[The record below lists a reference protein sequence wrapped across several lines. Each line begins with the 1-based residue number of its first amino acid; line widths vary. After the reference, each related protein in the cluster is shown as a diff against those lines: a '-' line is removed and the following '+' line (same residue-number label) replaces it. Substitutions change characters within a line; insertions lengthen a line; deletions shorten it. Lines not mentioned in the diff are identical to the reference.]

1 MTACPACG
9 FDYEG
14 SFKFCPDCASPLP
27 AAAGRESRRIVTA
40 LFCDLV
46 GSTALSEQHDP
57 EVLRPMFKRYFS
69 EMRSAVERHG
79 GRVEKFIGDAVA
91 AVFGLPSA
99 HEDDALR
106 AIRAG
111 FEMQASLEALNAASP
126 FPLAARVGISTGEV
140 LVSGDG
146 NPLGDVM
153 NTAAR
158 LQTAASPGSV
168 LIGDP
173 TRRLVRDAIVA
184 EAVEPLDAKGKAE
197 PLPAWRVVQIAA
209 GPRRRSTTP
218 FVGRGRLIASLGV
231 VFDEAVADG
240 APVLATVLGDPGI
253 GKSRLLDAFLGDLSG
268 TTVLR
273 TSVPAA
279 GEGASLAP
287 VADLVRAAVGADG
300 PDDVADKLAS
310 LVRNSPDARALET
323 ALRALLGLGGQSP
336 AESTWAIRRLFE
348 TLAAQGPVIAVL
360 DDLQWASPALIDM
373 VEDAARW
380 TRGPVL
386 LLCAARLDLLDARR
400 SWGGGMQRAITITVG
415 PLEATESQALA
426 DALVGSNLFK
436 TDRLVATAEGNPLFL
451 EQLAVEA
458 RELGDAWDPS
468 AAPTTIRALL
478 EARLDRCPPDVTSA
492 LELASVQGSRFRVDV
507 LKALAPAGLDLGDVL
522 RQADRAHLA
531 REVEPNVGAFAHALV
546 RETAYHR
553 LPKAERA
560 DLHAAIADLFP
571 EVDEEQAAIHLEQA
585 AALRAELGHP
595 DIELERRA
603 GELLARTGARAFSRL
618 DLLTASDLLERAA
631 NLLPQDSAT
640 RLELL
645 PDLAIALMEV
655 GRADDASSHLEDALV
670 QAERIG
676 SRRDA
681 IRIRLQQL
689 ALYFYTGPSEDEVR
703 LGIAEGRAFLAELT
717 DLDDDVG
724 LAQGWTVIE
733 YLHVL
738 IGEMANHAEAQA
750 RSFLHAERAGRLRE
764 QIQAGGDQACATIR
778 GPCTVGAMRD
788 QAERMRQS
796 PNPIITVGGIALAAA
811 AAALAGDAPAYRE
824 AESEWRLAIDAGGLE
839 WPGADQALA
848 GLALVL
854 LLTDAPE
861 AAEAMAR
868 QGLDVMERLGDV
880 WVVTEWSWLLP
891 IALAK
896 QGRIDEASVLAD
908 AFAERYPAMGAEGR
922 IYRGVA
928 LSIARRYRGRA
939 EEAHALA
946 NEAASTARS
955 TDSNLLRALAFEH
968 LADLQCETDPPAATG
983 TLTEVAA
990 IHAASGNTV
999 GAERVARVLATLSL
1013 PLKPL
1018 SPGQRH

>member
-1 MTACPACG
+1 MAACPACG
-9 FDYEG
+9 SEYEG
-14 SFKFCPDCASPLP
+14 NFKFCPECAAPLP
-27 AAAGRESRRIVTA
+27 AAAHRETRKTVTA

-46 GSTALSEQHDP
+46 GSTALGEQLDP
-57 EVLRPMFKRYFS
+57 EVLRPVLGGYFA
-69 EMRSAVERHG
+69 EMRSAVEHHG
-79 GRVEKFIGDAVA
+79 GRIEKFIGDAVV

-106 AIRAG
+106 AVRAG
-111 FEMQASLEALNAASP
+111 VEMQERLETLNASSSI
-126 FPLAARVGISTGEV
+126 PLAARVGITTGEV

-146 NPLGDVM
+146 NPIGDAM

-173 TRRLVRDAIVA
+173 TWRLVRDAIMA
-184 EAVEPLDAKGKAE
+184 EAVEPLDARGKAE
-197 PLPAWRVVQIAA
+197 PVPAWRVMQVEA
-209 GPRRRSTTP
+209 GPRRQSTTP

-253 GKSRLLDAFLGDLSG
+253 GKSRLLDAFLRELSG
-268 TTVLR
+268 TTILR

-279 GEGASLAP
+279 GEGPSLAA
-287 VADLVRAAVGADG
+287 VADLVRAAAGADT
-300 PDDVADKLAS
+300 PDGVADKLAL
-310 LVRNSPDARALET
+310 LVRNSPDAGALEA
-323 ALRALLGLGGQSP
+323 ALRSLLGLGGQSP
-336 AESTWAIRRLFE
+336 ADSTWAIRRLLE
-348 TLAAQGPVIAVL
+348 TLTTGGPVIVVL
-360 DDLQWASPALIDM
+360 DDLHWASPALIDLI
-373 VEDAARW
+373 EDAARW

-415 PLEATESQALA
+415 PLEAGESRTLA
-426 DALVGSNLFK
+426 DALVGANLLD

-478 EARLDRCPPDVTSA
+478 EARLDRCSPDVTSA
-492 LELASVQGSRFRVDV
+492 LELASVQGSRFRMD
-507 LKALAPAGLDLGDVL
+507 LLEALAPEDLDLGDVL
-522 RQADRAHLA
+522 RQAERAHLA
-531 REVEPNVGAFAHALV
+531 REVEPNVGVFAHALV

-553 LPKAERA
+553 LPKASRA
-560 DLHAAIADLFP
+560 DLHAALADLFP
-571 EVDEEQAAIHLEQA
+571 ADEEELAAIHLEQA

-595 DIELERRA
+595 DIEVERRA

-618 DLLTASDLLERAA
+618 DFVTASDLLERAA
-631 NLLPQDSAT
+631 ALLPRSSPV
-640 RLELL
+640 RLEML
-645 PDLAIALMEV
+645 PDFAIALMEA
-655 GRADDASSHLEDALV
+655 GRADDAAVLLEETLQ

-689 ALYFYTGPSEDEVR
+689 ALYAFTGPSEDEIR
-703 LGIAEGRAFLAELT
+703 LGISEGRALLAELT

-733 YLHVL
+733 YLHVY
-738 IGEMANHAEAQA
+738 IGEMAHHAEAQA
-750 RSFLHAERAGRLRE
+750 RSFVHAERAGRLRE
-764 QIQAGGDQACATIR
+764 QIQAGGDQPCAAIR
-778 GPCTVGAMRD
+778 GPCTAGAMKK
-788 QAERMRQS
+788 QAESMRQN
-796 PNPIITVGGIALAAA
+796 PNRIISTGGIALAAA
-811 AAALAGDAPAYRE
+811 AAALVGDMPAYRS
-824 AESEWRLAIDAGGLE
+824 AESEWRLAIEAGGFE
-839 WPGADQALA
+839 WSGADQALA

-880 WVVTEWSWLLP
+880 WVVSEWSWLLP
-891 IALAK
+891 LALAK
-896 QGRIDEASVLAD
+896 QGRLDEASVLAD
-908 AFAERYPAMGAEGR
+908 AFAERYTRIGAAEGR

-928 LSIARRYRGRA
+928 LSIARRSRGRP
-939 EEAHALA
+939 EEALTLA
-946 NEAASTARS
+946 NEAASIARS
-955 TDSNLLRALAFEH
+955 TDSNLLRALALEH
-968 LADLQCETDPPAATG
+968 LADLQYETDPSAAIG
-983 TLTEVAA
+983 TLNEVAGV
-990 IHAASGNTV
+990 HEASGNTV
-999 GAERVARVLATLSL
+999 GAERVARVLA
-1013 PLKPL
+1013 PL
-1018 SPGQRH
+1018 S

>member
-1 MTACPACG
+1 MTACVACG
-9 FDYEG
+9 FEYEG
-14 SFKFCPDCASPLP
+14 SFKFCPECASPLP
-27 AAAGRESRRIVTA
+27 AAAALRESRKTVTA

-46 GSTALSEQHDP
+46 GSTALGEQHDP
-57 EVLRPMFKRYFS
+57 EVLRPMFDRYFA

-111 FEMQASLEALNAASP
+111 FEMQASLEALNAATP

-140 LVSGDG
+140 LVTGDG
-146 NPLGDVM
+146 NTIGDAM

-173 TRRLVRDAIVA
+173 TWRLVREAIVA

-197 PLPAWRVVQIAA
+197 PVLAWRVVQVEA
-209 GPRRRSTTP
+209 GPRRQSTTP
-218 FVGRGRLIASLGV
+218 FVGRGRIITSLGV

-253 GKSRLLDAFLGDLSG
+253 GKSRLLDAFLRDLSG
-268 TTVLR
+268 ATVLR

-279 GEGASLAP
+279 GEGSSLAP
-287 VADLVRAAVGADG
+287 VADLVRAAAGAGASDE
-300 PDDVADKLAS
+300 VADKLAS
-310 LVRNSPDARALET
+310 LVRHSPDAIALEA
-323 ALRALLGLGGQSP
+323 ALRSLLGLGAEGP
-336 AESTWAIRRLFE
+336 AESTWAIRRLLE
-348 TLAAQGPVIAVL
+348 TLAARGPVIAVL
-360 DDLQWASPALIDM
+360 DDLHWASPALIDLI
-373 VEDAARW
+373 EDAARW

-415 PLEATESQALA
+415 PLEADESQTLA
-426 DALVGSNLFK
+426 DALVGSELLE
-436 TDRLVATAEGNPLFL
+436 TDRLVAAAEGNPLFL
-451 EQLAVEA
+451 EQLAAEA
-458 RELGDAWDPS
+458 RELGEAWDPS

-478 EARLDRCPPDVTSA
+478 EARLDRCSPDVTSA
-492 LELASVQGSRFRVDV
+492 LELASVQGSRFRVD
-507 LKALAPAGLDLGDVL
+507 LLRALAPEGLDLGDVL

-531 REVEPNVGAFAHALV
+531 REVEPNVGTFAHALV
-546 RETAYHR
+546 RETAYNR
-553 LPKAERA
+553 LPKATRA
-560 DLHAAIADLFP
+560 ELHAAIADLFP
-571 EVDEEQAAIHLEQA
+571 EEEEELAAIHLEQA
-585 AALRAELGHP
+585 ATLRAELGHA
-595 DIELERRA
+595 DIELEQRA

-618 DLLTASDLLERAA
+618 DFVTASDLLERAA
-631 NLLPQDSAT
+631 ALLPPGSAA
-640 RLELL
+640 RLEML
-645 PDLAIALMEV
+645 PDFAIALMEA
-655 GRADDASSHLEDALV
+655 GRAEDAAALLEEALV
-670 QAERIG
+670 QADQFG

-689 ALYFYTGPSEDEVR
+689 ALYAFTGPSEDEIR
-703 LGIAEGRAFLAELT
+703 LGISEGRELLAELT

-738 IGEMANHAEAQA
+738 IGEMADHADAQA
-750 RSFLHAERAGRLRE
+750 RSLLHAERAGRLRE
-764 QIQAGGDQACATIR
+764 QIQAGGDQPCATIR
-778 GPCTVGAMRD
+778 GPCSAEAMKA
-788 QAERMRQS
+788 QAELMRQS
-796 PNPIITVGGIALAAA
+796 PNPIISTGGIALAAA
-811 AAALAGDAPAYRE
+811 AAAFVGDVPAYRS
-824 AESEWRLAIDAGGLE
+824 AESEWRLAIEAGGFE
-839 WPGADQALA
+839 WSGADQALA

-880 WVVTEWSWLLP
+880 WVVSEWSWLLP
-891 IALAK
+891 LALAK
-896 QGRIDEASVLAD
+896 QGRMDEASVLAD
-908 AFAERYPAMGAEGR
+908 AFAERYTRIGAAEGR

-928 LSIARRYRGRA
+928 LSIARRSRGRP
-939 EEAHALA
+939 EEALALA

-955 TDSNLLRALAFEH
+955 TDSSLLRALALEH
-968 LADLQCETDPPAATG
+968 LADLQCEIDLPAAIG
-983 TLTEVAA
+983 TLDECAG
-990 IHAASGNTV
+990 IHAASGNMV
-999 GAERVARVLATLSL
+999 GAERVARVLATLS
-1013 PLKPL
+1013 
-1018 SPGQRH
+1018 

>member
-1 MTACPACG
+1 MTACAACG
-9 FDYEG
+9 FEYEG
-14 SFKFCPDCASPLP
+14 SFKFCPECASPLP
-27 AAAGRESRRIVTA
+27 AAAALRESRKTVTA

-46 GSTALSEQHDP
+46 GSTALGEQHDP
-57 EVLRPMFKRYFS
+57 EVLRPMFDRYFT

-91 AVFGLPSA
+91 AVFGLPRA

-146 NPLGDVM
+146 NTIGDVM

-158 LQTAASPGSV
+158 LQTAASPGAV

-173 TRRLVRDAIVA
+173 TWRLVRDAIVA
-184 EAVEPLDAKGKAE
+184 EAVDPLDAKGKAE
-197 PLPAWRVVQIAA
+197 PVPAWRVVQIVT
-209 GPRRRSTTP
+209 GPRRQSTTP
-218 FVGRGRLIASLGV
+218 FVGRRRLITSLGV

-253 GKSRLLDAFLGDLSG
+253 GKSRLLDAFLHDLSG

-279 GEGASLAP
+279 GEGSSLSP
-287 VADLVRAAVGADG
+287 VADLVRAAAGAEA
-300 PDDVADKLAS
+300 PDEMADKLAS
-310 LVRNSPDARALET
+310 LVRHSPDAGALGA
-323 ALRALLGLGGQSP
+323 ALGSLLGLGGQSP
-336 AESTWAIRRLFE
+336 ADSTWAIRRLLE
-348 TLAAQGPVIAVL
+348 TLAARGPVIAVL
-360 DDLQWASPALIDM
+360 DDLHWASPALIDLI
-373 VEDAARW
+373 EDTARW

-386 LLCAARLDLLDARR
+386 LLCAARLDLLDAQR

-415 PLEATESQALA
+415 PLEADESQTLA
-426 DALVGSNLFK
+426 DALLDSTLLE
-436 TDRLVATAEGNPLFL
+436 TDRLIATAEGNPFFL
-451 EQLAVEA
+451 EQLAAEA
-458 RELGDAWDPS
+458 RELGEAWDPS

-478 EARLDRCPPDVTSA
+478 EARLDRCSPDVTSA
-492 LELASVQGSRFRVDV
+492 LELASVQGSRFR
-507 LKALAPAGLDLGDVL
+507 LDLLRAIAPEDLDLRDVL

-553 LPKAERA
+553 LPKATRA
-560 DLHAAIADLFP
+560 DLHAAIADLFS
-571 EVDEEQAAIHLEQA
+571 EDEEELAAIHLEQA
-585 AALRAELGHP
+585 ATLRAELGHV
-595 DIELERRA
+595 DTELEQRA

-618 DLLTASDLLERAA
+618 DFVTASDLLERAA
-631 NLLPQDSAT
+631 ALLPHSSAA
-640 RLELL
+640 RLEML
-645 PDLAIALMEV
+645 PDFAIALMEA
-655 GRADDASSHLEDALV
+655 GRADDAAAFLEEALV
-670 QAERIG
+670 QADQVG

-689 ALYFYTGPSEDEVR
+689 ALYAFTGPSEDEIR
-703 LGIAEGRAFLAELT
+703 LGISEGRALLAELT

-733 YLHVL
+733 YLHVY
-738 IGEMANHAEAQA
+738 IGEMADHAEAQA
-750 RSFLHAERAGRLRE
+750 RSLLHAERAGRLRE

-778 GPCTVGAMRD
+778 GPCTAEAMKA
-788 QAERMRQS
+788 QAELMRQS
-796 PNPIITVGGIALAAA
+796 PNPIISTGGIALAAA
-811 AAALAGDAPAYRE
+811 AAALVGDVPAYRS
-824 AESEWRLAIDAGGLE
+824 AESEWRLAIEAGGFE
-839 WPGADQALA
+839 WSGADQALA

-880 WVVTEWSWLLP
+880 WVVNDWGWLIPL
-891 IALAK
+891 ALAK
-896 QGRIDEASVLAD
+896 QGRMDEASVLAD
-908 AFAERYPAMGAEGR
+908 ALAERYTRIGAAEGR

-928 LSIARRYRGRA
+928 LSIARRSRGRP
-939 EEAHALA
+939 EEALALA

-955 TDSNLLRALAFEH
+955 TDSNLLRALALEH
-968 LADLQCETDPPAATG
+968 LADLQREPDPPAAIG
-983 TLTEVAA
+983 IFEEVAG
-990 IHAASGNTV
+990 IHAASGNRV
-999 GAERVARVLATLSL
+999 GAERVARVLATLL
-1013 PLKPL
+1013 
-1018 SPGQRH
+1018 

>member
-1 MTACPACG
+1 MAGCTACG
-9 FDYEG
+9 FEYEG

-27 AAAGRESRRIVTA
+27 AAAALRESRKTVTA

-46 GSTALSEQHDP
+46 GSTALGEQHDP
-57 EVLRPMFKRYFS
+57 EVLRPMFERYFT

-146 NPLGDVM
+146 NPMGDVM

-197 PLPAWRVVQIAA
+197 PVPAWRVVQIEA
-209 GPRRRSTTP
+209 GTRRQSTTP

-253 GKSRLLDAFLGDLSG
+253 GKSRLLDAFLRDRSG

-279 GEGASLAP
+279 GEGSSLAP
-287 VADLVRAAVGADG
+287 VADLVRAAVGTDA
-300 PDDVADKLAS
+300 PDEVAYKLAS
-310 LVRNSPDARALET
+310 LVRNSPDARALEA

-336 AESTWAIRRLFE
+336 AESTWAIRRLLE

-360 DDLQWASPALIDM
+360 DDLQWASPALIDL

-415 PLEATESQALA
+415 PLEANESHALA
-426 DALVGSNLFK
+426 DALVGSNLLE

-478 EARLDRCPPDVTSA
+478 EARLDRCSPDVTSA
-492 LELASVQGSRFRVDV
+492 LELASVQGSRFRVD
-507 LKALAPAGLDLGDVL
+507 LLGALAPEGLDLGDVL

-553 LPKAERA
+553 LPKATRA
-560 DLHAAIADLFP
+560 DLHAAIAELFP
-571 EVDEEQAAIHLEQA
+571 EEEEEELAAIHLEQA
-585 AALRAELGHP
+585 ATLRAELGRP

-618 DLLTASDLLERAA
+618 DFMTASDLLERAA
-631 NLLPQDSAT
+631 ALLPHSSAV
-640 RLELL
+640 RLEML
-645 PDLAIALMEV
+645 PDFAIALMEA
-655 GRADDASSHLEDALV
+655 GRADDAALLLEEALV
-670 QAERIG
+670 QADQVG

-689 ALYFYTGPSEDEVR
+689 ALYAFTGPSEDEIR
-703 LGIAEGRAFLAELT
+703 LGISEGRALLAELT

-733 YLHVL
+733 YLHVY
-738 IGEMANHAEAQA
+738 IGEMADHAEAQA

-764 QIQAGGDQACATIR
+764 QVQAGGDQPCATIR
-778 GPCTVGAMRD
+778 GPCTAEAMKA
-788 QAERMRQS
+788 QAESMRQS
-796 PNPIITVGGIALAAA
+796 PNPIISTGGIALVAA
-811 AAALAGDAPAYRE
+811 AAALVGDVPAYRS
-824 AESEWRLAIDAGGLE
+824 AESEWRLAIEAGGLE
-839 WPGADQALA
+839 WSGADQALA

-861 AAEAMAR
+861 TDASEAAESMAR

-880 WVVTEWSWLLP
+880 WVVNDWGWLVPL
-891 IALAK
+891 ALAK
-896 QGRIDEASVLAD
+896 QGRMDEASVLAD
-908 AFAERYPAMGAEGR
+908 ALAEQYTPMGAEGR

-928 LSIARRYRGRA
+928 LSIARRSRGRP
-939 EEAHALA
+939 EEALTLA

-955 TDSNLLRALAFEH
+955 TDSNLLRALALEH
-968 LADLQCETDPPAATG
+968 LADLQCETDPPAAIG
-983 TLTEVAA
+983 TLQEVAG

-999 GAERVARVLATLSL
+999 GAERVARILAALS
-1013 PLKPL
+1013 
-1018 SPGQRH
+1018 